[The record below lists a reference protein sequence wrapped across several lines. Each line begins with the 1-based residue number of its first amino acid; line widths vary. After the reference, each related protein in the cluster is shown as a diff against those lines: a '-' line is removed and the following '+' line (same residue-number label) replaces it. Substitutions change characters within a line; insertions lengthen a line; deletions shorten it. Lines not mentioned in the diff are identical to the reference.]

1 MATSLN
7 KNQAEDNET
16 ILNSQLQLVAPQTN
30 SNLLSKGTEERVARQ
45 ISVSERTLLM
55 KKISQKEKKRVKKFG
70 YSPRFISWKVGKFLN
85 AKTCMHALTN
95 QDPEATPGD
104 EDEINAKSAKIFS
117 SVLNCS
123 LLIMFSTQLPIPTK
137 FTFKVSL
144 RASTSQD
151 SLLSS

>member
-30 SNLLSKGTEERVARQ
+30 SNLPRKGTEERVARQ

-70 YSPRFISWKVGKFLN
+70 PHFISWKVGKFLN